1 MDTETMRNDLH
12 IDRLVLDGID
22 LNHAQRPHL
31 QAAVEAELG
40 RLLAEGGLGALA
52 AGGAVPSVKAGG
64 FEMSGEGSPAQLGKK
79 IAGAV
84 YGGIGK

>member
-1 MDTETMRNDLH
+1 VRIDLH

-22 LNHAQRPHL
+22 LDHAQRPLL

-64 FEMSGEGSPAQLGKK
+64 FEMSGEGSPAQLGKQ
-79 IAGAV
+79 IAGSV
-84 YGGIGK
+84 YGGIGGVGK

>member
-1 MDTETMRNDLH
+1 MRIDLH
-12 IDRLVLDGID
+12 IDRLVLEGIE

-40 RLLAEGGLGALA
+40 RLLAERGLGALA
-52 AGGAVPSVKAGG
+52 AGGAAPSVKAGG
-64 FEMSGEGSPAQLGKK
+64 FEMSGDGSPAQLGRQ

>member
-1 MDTETMRNDLH
+1 MRIDLH

-22 LNHAQRPHL
+22 LDHAQRPHL

-64 FEMSGEGSPAQLGKK
+64 FEISGEGPAQLGKQ

>member
-1 MDTETMRNDLH
+1 MKIDLH

-22 LNHAQRPHL
+22 LDHAQRPHL

-52 AGGAVPSVKAGG
+52 GGGVVHSLKAGG
-64 FEMSGEGSPAQLGKK
+64 FEISSDGNPAQLGRQ

-84 YGGIGK
+84 YGGIRK